1 MEAARSVGKDGTIT
15 YTYTRSYLDAA
26 SGETW
31 TSVNSASYTPVKVKQ
46 TNRTK
51 QSRIKYDRFNYNNNV

>member
-1 MEAARSVGKDGTIT
+1 METARSVAEDGTVT
-15 YTYTRSYLDAA
+15 YTYTRSYLNVT

-51 QSRIKYDRFNYNNNV
+51 LARIKYDRINYNNNV